1 MENKKIA
8 ILIPCYNE
16 EKTIEKV
23 IKDFQKELPE
33 AQIYVYN
40 NNSRDSSVEIVKKFP
55 NVILRNEYNQGK
67 GNVVRRSFREVDADI
82 YVMVDGD
89 DTYPASAVHD
99 LIKPIQDE
107 EADMVVGDRLSN
119 GTYKKENKRKFHSF
133 GNLLVRRTINLLF
146 KANLKDIMSGY
157 RAFNKIFVKNI
168 PILSSGFE
176 VETEMTLSAL
186 DKKFRI
192 KEIPITY
199 KDRPRGSKSKLNTI
213 KDGTLVLK
221 TILTMFKDYKPKS
234 FFILIS
240 LILLILGIIVGLP
253 VIIEFLKTRYI
264 TKVPSAVLATGLIL
278 MSAMSLQSGL
288 ILDTI
293 IKANKEKFE
302 LNLLMFEKNNQSK
315 NS

>member
-40 NNSRDSSVEIVKKFP
+40 NNSSDSSVEIVKQFP

-302 LNLLMFEKNNQSK
+302 LNLLMFEKNNQLKDS
-315 NS
+315 

>member
-16 EKTIEKV
+16 EKTIAKV

-40 NNSRDSSVEIVKKFP
+40 NNSSDSSVEIVKQFP

-89 DTYPASAVHD
+89 DTYPASTVHD

-264 TKVPSAVLATGLIL
+264 TKVPSTVLATGLIL

>member
-40 NNSRDSSVEIVKKFP
+40 NNSSDSSVEIVKQFP

>member
-89 DTYPASAVHD
+89 DTYPANAVHD

-240 LILLILGIIVGLP
+240 LILLILGMIVGLP

-302 LNLLMFEKNNQSK
+302 LNLLMFEKNNQLKDS
-315 NS
+315 

>member
-40 NNSRDSSVEIVKKFP
+40 NNSSDSSVEIVKQFP

-240 LILLILGIIVGLP
+240 LILLILGMIVGLP

>member
-40 NNSRDSSVEIVKKFP
+40 NNSSDSSVEIVKQFP

-240 LILLILGIIVGLP
+240 LILLILGMIVGLP

-302 LNLLMFEKNNQSK
+302 LNLLMFEKNNQLKDS
-315 NS
+315 